1 MNALTGA
8 YRHALKSLHLVDRND
23 PEIVA
28 KKIIG
33 VGATGVRD
41 PAQIQPRPRTA
52 WHRQT
57 VVGSKLAQRTYLR
70 GFFGFLRDTCQS
82 AFPSL
87 YEGS

>member
-1 MNALTGA
+1 LNALTGA

-41 PAQIQPRPRTA
+41 PAQISNLALEQLGIGRPSS
-52 WHRQT
+52 
-57 VVGSKLAQRTYLR
+57 V
-70 GFFGFLRDTCQS
+70 QS
-82 AFPSL
+82 
-87 YEGS
+87 